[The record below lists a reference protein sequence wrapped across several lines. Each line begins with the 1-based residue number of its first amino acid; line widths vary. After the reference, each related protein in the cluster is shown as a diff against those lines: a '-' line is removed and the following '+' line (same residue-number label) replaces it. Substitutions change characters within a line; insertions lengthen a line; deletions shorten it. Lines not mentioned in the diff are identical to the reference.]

1 MTALCLPYF
10 VSPLVNSA
18 SERGDVDMGDY
29 PRHHFRAL
37 VLRILF
43 ALPLGPGGRCGG
55 DAFRALSPGGAVGPG
70 GMGEVGGPMAQL
82 STGNDDT
89 GSIARLRS
97 AQLIQGDAQRSAGD
111 FDQPTIRLIHFE
123 HQKDRDGKCKRG
135 NAQCCHNTRIAG
147 REEPEAGEDNR

>member
-1 MTALCLPYF
+1 MLTSAIIPGIIFARLFF
-10 VSPLVNSA
+10 VSCLLYHWGREADVEGTPFERYRLV
-18 SERGDVDMGDY
+18 E
-29 PRHHFRAL
+29 
-37 VLRILF
+37 
-43 ALPLGPGGRCGG
+43 PLGR
-55 DAFRALSPGGAVGPG
+55 G